1 MVVPLH
7 TCSSHRLMRS
17 DCGIGSG
24 SSAVADNAAGNE
36 HFAALSRFQFPP
48 HPPTKSTWCHWL
60 DRSGAAHQSLQPVC
74 HFLLLRHT
82 LPPQKPLFCISTSE
96 RGRLCFALPPYISA
110 GGDVKQYLI
119 VLELSQEVLQR
130 CRHSRNKYITQ
141 WPLFTL
147 EYDI

>member
-1 MVVPLH
+1 MTGGCSTLVPL
-7 TCSSHRLMRS
+7 TGS
-17 DCGIGSG
+17 CGQT
-24 SSAVADNAAGNE
+24 
-36 HFAALSRFQFPP
+36 AALEAAAVQLRITQQVTNTLPHSAASNFLHT

-60 DRSGAAHQSLQPVC
+60 DRSGAALQSLQPVC

-96 RGRLCFALPPYISA
+96 RGRLCFALPSYVLA
-110 GGDVKQYLI
+110 KGDVKQYLI

-130 CRHSRNKYITQ
+130 CRHSRNITQ